1 MTHNKK
7 WCHGIE
13 LCTSWI
19 IADIV
24 CNCASIWNLVLI
36 SIDRAL
42 AISYPFRYREMI
54 TKRKACVLI
63 ALVWSGSFLM
73 AFLGMLNWTF
83 PGKEHIFTVFSCQK
97 SDRVYY
103 TVAASVGFFLP
114 LVIVLISYG
123 KTYVLF
129 YTTMTMTITRSPLS
143 YHHHSITISLS
154 TYHQHHIITT
164 NHIIIDH
171 HWSLS
176 IIIPPSPNHH
186 ITISLSTYNRS
197 IDHHITITISLYHP
211 ATICTL
217 LSPYYHHHISITI
230 AP

>member
-36 SIDRAL
+36 SIDRAI
-42 AISYPFRYREMI
+42 AISYPFHYREMI

-63 ALVWSGSFLM
+63 ALVWSGSILM

-97 SDRVYY
+97 GDRVYY

-123 KTYVLF
+123 KMYLHGF
-129 YTTMTMTITRSPLS
+129 YITMTMTVNISQSP
-143 YHHHSITISLS
+143 YHHYHITKSPSL
-154 TYHQHHIITT
+154 
-164 NHIIIDH
+164 
-171 HWSLS
+171 
-176 IIIPPSPNHH
+176 NHH
-186 ITISLSTYNRS
+186 HY
-197 IDHHITITISLYHP
+197 
-211 ATICTL
+211 
-217 LSPYYHHHISITI
+217 SPY
-230 AP
+230 

>member
-36 SIDRAL
+36 SIDRAI
-42 AISYPFRYREMI
+42 AISYPFHYREMI

-63 ALVWSGSFLM
+63 ALVWSGSILM

-97 SDRVYY
+97 GDRVYY

-123 KTYVLF
+123 KMYLHGF
-129 YTTMTMTITRSPLS
+129 YITMRMTVNITKSPYLN
-143 YHHHSITISLS
+143 HHH
-154 TYHQHHIITT
+154 Y
-164 NHIIIDH
+164 
-171 HWSLS
+171 
-176 IIIPPSPNHH
+176 
-186 ITISLSTYNRS
+186 
-197 IDHHITITISLYHP
+197 
-211 ATICTL
+211 
-217 LSPYYHHHISITI
+217 SPY
-230 AP
+230 